1 MIIDRHPLASSA
13 WQVAIEQVAIEQ
25 VAIEQ
30 VAIEQVAIDTPLA
43 CCSSEAC
50 REFIRR
56 SKQYWP
62 SGPAFWSSLDLANI
76 GE

>member
-30 VAIEQVAIDTPLA
+30 VAIEQVLYTPLA

>member
-25 VAIEQ
+25 VLY
-30 VAIEQVAIDTPLA
+30 TPLA